1 MADPHI
7 PCSVWKYFWK
17 GSQNLYLAVA
27 PSSVLGVIILQCLK
41 QESRTTF
48 ALKSQGCQHHHRP
61 WIAPLCCWR
70 WTTHRLD
77 PILSNWMLDFSVM
90 ATTSSSSIGF
100 TIVCCSGP
108 PLFGWLVDIT
118 SSYSLPL
125 AIAASSQVMIK
136 TMMLTNGEDNE
147 ANYKYDEV
155 DNDSIANL
163 LDLMGEGINIL
174 QLVDD
179 VSMILRIFKR
189 FAQLGA
195 QQSPPGF
202 IGGSNM
208 RKRSYSCCI
217 PNSCKP
223 SSCIPSSCKP
233 EEAATGNQASE
244 H

>member
-1 MADPHI
+1 MAEIADPHI
-7 PCSVWKYFWK
+7 PWSVWKHFWK

-27 PSSVLGVIILQCLK
+27 PAAVLGVITLQCLK

-147 ANYKYDEV
+147 AKNKYDEV
-155 DNDSIANL
+155 DNDFMPCGFANL
-163 LDLMGEGINIL
+163 PL
-174 QLVDD
+174 Q
-179 VSMILRIFKR
+179 IYWI
-189 FAQLGA
+189 
-195 QQSPPGF
+195 
-202 IGGSNM
+202 
-208 RKRSYSCCI
+208 
-217 PNSCKP
+217 
-223 SSCIPSSCKP
+223 
-233 EEAATGNQASE
+233 
-244 H
+244 